1 MTGPQNAWRLTRQ
14 PSVGYLGFM
23 DAEKDKAVEDKIAIT
38 GEPTTNPATCKFIVD
53 RPVYPGK
60 SAYFGSRE
68 AAEPSILAKNL
79 FEIPEVESVLIADN
93 QITVTKSG
101 SNPWPEVGRSIGTKI
116 REHVRSGEQAVD
128 EDYAGTLPEESE
140 IRQKVLDIF
149 DREINPAL
157 GSHGGSVELVDV
169 KGNSIYVKL
178 GGGCQGCASAKMT
191 LKMGIERILREKIP
205 ELGEVLDATDHTA
218 GSDPYYQQT

>member
-1 MTGPQNAWRLTRQ
+1 MEAQN
-14 PSVGYLGFM
+14 
-23 DAEKDKAVEDKIAIT
+23 DKAVEDKIAIT
-38 GEPTTNPATCKFIVD
+38 GEPTMNPATCKFIVD

-60 SAYFGSRE
+60 SAYFGSRD
-68 AAEPSILAKNL
+68 AAEPSLLAKRL
-79 FEIPEVESVLIADN
+79 FEIAEVESILIADN

-101 SNPWPEVGRSIGTKI
+101 SDPWPRIGKNIGTGI
-116 REHVRSGEQAVD
+116 REHIRSGDPAVD
-128 EDYAGTLPEESE
+128 EGYVGTVPGESE
-140 IRQKVLDIF
+140 IRRKVQDLF

-218 GSDPYYQQT
+218 GNNPYYQQP

>member
-1 MTGPQNAWRLTRQ
+1 MEAQN
-14 PSVGYLGFM
+14 
-23 DAEKDKAVEDKIAIT
+23 DKAVEDKIAIT
-38 GEPTTNPATCKFIVD
+38 GEPTMNPATCKFVVD

-60 SAYFGSRE
+60 SAYFGDRD
-68 AAEPSILAKNL
+68 AAGASILARGL
-79 FEIPEVESVLIADN
+79 FEIPDIESILITDN

-101 SNPWPEVGRSIGTKI
+101 SSPWPEVGKSIGAKI
-116 REHVRSGEQAVD
+116 REHLRSGEPAVD
-128 EDYAGTLPEESE
+128 EDYAGTVPGEGE
-140 IRQKVLDIF
+140 IRQKVQDLF

-191 LKMGIERILREKIP
+191 LKMGIERILRERIP
-205 ELGEVLDATDHTA
+205 ELGEVLDATDHSV
-218 GSDPYYQQT
+218 GSKPYYNQP

>member
-1 MTGPQNAWRLTRQ
+1 MEAQ
-14 PSVGYLGFM
+14 
-23 DAEKDKAVEDKIAIT
+23 KDKTKEDKITIT
-38 GEPTTNPATCKFIVD
+38 GEPTMNPATCKFIVD

-60 SAYFGSRE
+60 SAYFGNRQASE
-68 AAEPSILAKNL
+68 ASMLARKL
-79 FEIPEVESVLIADN
+79 FEIPEVESVLIAEN

-101 SNPWPEVGRSIGTKI
+101 ANPWPEIGKNIGAKI
-116 REHVRSGEQAVD
+116 REQIRSKEPAVD
-128 EDYAGTLPEESE
+128 EDYSGALPGEDE
-140 IRQKVLDIF
+140 IRHKVQDLF

-169 KGNSIYVKL
+169 KGNSVYVKL

-191 LKMGIERILREKIP
+191 LKMGIERILRERIP

-218 GSDPYYQQT
+218 GSDPYYQP

>member
-1 MTGPQNAWRLTRQ
+1 MEAQ
-14 PSVGYLGFM
+14 
-23 DAEKDKAVEDKIAIT
+23 KDKTKEDKITIT
-38 GEPTTNPATCKFIVD
+38 GEPTMNPATCKFIVD

-60 SAYFGSRE
+60 SAYFGNRQASE
-68 AAEPSILAKNL
+68 ASMLARKL
-79 FEIPEVESVLIADN
+79 FEIPEVESVLIAEN

-101 SNPWPEVGRSIGTKI
+101 ANEP
-116 REHVRSGEQAVD
+116 AVD
-128 EDYAGTLPEESE
+128 EDYSGALPGEDE
-140 IRQKVLDIF
+140 IRHKVQDLF

-169 KGNSIYVKL
+169 KGNSVYVKL

-191 LKMGIERILREKIP
+191 LKMGIERILRERIP

-218 GSDPYYQQT
+218 GSDPYYQP